1 MKFSLDF
8 PSRLKSPRKGVNS
21 NFNQSKKSLENF
33 SSGFTNTNKKDTTRV
48 LNMKDMN
55 NKNNLNVKINHCFG
69 DFYKKLD
76 TFADRAKKSE
86 KMFYGSGKY

>member
-1 MKFSLDF
+1 
-8 PSRLKSPRKGVNS
+8 
-21 NFNQSKKSLENF
+21 
-33 SSGFTNTNKKDTTRV
+33 
-48 LNMKDMN
+48 MKDMN

-86 KMFYGSGKY
+86 KMFYGSGKYGGDSSSFFSFK